1 MASLHLSNAA
11 QGFRYSPKN
20 AASVSCEAL
29 HIVHWRLIIFLI
41 YTAFGVSHF
50 SDKDIRCVSHK
61 ESLSNEKE

>member
-50 SDKDIRCVSHK
+50 LLKAFVAFHIK
-61 ESLSNEKE
+61 NPPANEKE